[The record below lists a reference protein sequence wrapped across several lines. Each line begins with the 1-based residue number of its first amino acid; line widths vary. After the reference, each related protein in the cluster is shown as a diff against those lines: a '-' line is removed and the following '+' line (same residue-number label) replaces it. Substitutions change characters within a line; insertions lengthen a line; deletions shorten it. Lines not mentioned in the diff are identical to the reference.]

1 MKNQKIKIQGRTIEF
16 SDTEKIFY
24 PKSKITKGDV
34 IDYYSLI
41 AEYILPHLQSRPI
54 SFYRYPNG
62 IGYRHFVQQE
72 VPYYFPRWIKRKKVE
87 KEEGTI
93 THAICNDKKT
103 LLYLAEEA
111 VLELH
116 AWSSREDKI
125 RNPDKMVFDLDPT
138 GNDMERVRMAAL
150 MVRKILEEELKLQ
163 TFVMTTGLRGYH
175 VVVPLDRKMNF
186 NRVHKI
192 AEKIAR
198 FITRQNDK
206 LFTIEQRKIRGGRKV
221 FIDYLRNSY
230 GQTSIAPYSLR
241 AQEGAPVATPLFWEE
256 MQNKNI
262 HPQKY
267 NMKNIFRRLKQKGD
281 PWKDIYKRGQSLGRI
296 NRAGKL

>member
-1 MKNQKIKIQGRTIEF
+1 MKNQKVKIQGRTIEF

-34 IDYYSLI
+34 IDYYSSI
-41 AEYILPHLQSRPI
+41 AEYILPHLRSRPL

-72 VPYYFPRWIKRKKVE
+72 VPHYFPWWIKRKKVA
-87 KEEGTI
+87 KEEGII

-116 AWSSREDKI
+116 AWPSREDKI
-125 RNPDKMVFDLDPT
+125 KNPDKMVFDLDPM
-138 GNDMERVRMAAL
+138 GNDMEKVRMAAL
-150 MVRKILEEELKLQ
+150 MAREILEEKLKLQ
-163 TFVMTTGLRGYH
+163 TFVMATGLRGYH
-175 VVVPLDRKMNF
+175 VVVPLDRKMSF
-186 NRVHKI
+186 DRVHAI

-198 FITRQNDK
+198 FIAKQDDK
-206 LFTIEQRKIRGGRKV
+206 LFTIEQRKARRGKKV
-221 FIDYLRNSY
+221 FIDYLRNNY
-230 GQTSIAPYSLR
+230 GQTSIVPYSLR
-241 AQEGAPVATPLFWEE
+241 AQENAPVAAPLSWEE
-256 MQNKNI
+256 MRNKNI

-267 NMKNIFRRLKQKGD
+267 NIKNIFRRMGKRGD
-281 PWKDIYKRGQSLGRI
+281 PWKGIYRSGQSLREI
-296 NRAGKL
+296 SRVKDL